1 MKKDERGVS
10 VVEIVIGILILSAVL
25 LSLAASG
32 TLAFQQTYRGR
43 TDMQLWAA
51 VQRQVD
57 SLFGAHWDG
66 LATGSDTVQGYPMTW
81 TVSGTN
87 PKRIDLEVERLNL
100 TTHHAVRDTLIF
112 YVANPNPSPNP

>member
-10 VVEIVIGILILSAVL
+10 LVEVVIGILILSVVL
-25 LSLAASG
+25 LSLVASG
-32 TLAFQQTYRGR
+32 ALAFKQVHRGR

-57 SLFGAHWDG
+57 SLFGARWDG

-87 PKRIDLEVERLNL
+87 PKRIDFEVERLNL
-100 TTHHAVRDTLIF
+100 TTRHYVRDTLIF
-112 YVANPNPSPNP
+112 YVANPNLSPNP